1 MSKKERD
8 MGSVKFGYCWGK
20 GTVCMYM
27 YRTEGTQI
35 KYNNGFMLD
44 KDTIITIN
52 MLFLKF
58 YL

>member
-1 MSKKERD
+1 
-8 MGSVKFGYCWGK
+8 MGTAEGSGK
-20 GTVCMYM
+20 GTVCMYI

-44 KDTIITIN
+44 KDKTITIN
-52 MLFLKF
+52 MLLYFIKF